1 MRGKVAKVVSERG
14 RKGGEARMADA
25 QRFFCHQC
33 SLEIPRW
40 GRKLLWRRLFLID
53 FYAYYPNIGTSYVA
67 T

>member
-40 GRKLLWRRLFLID
+40 VGKETTVVQALVNRFI
-53 FYAYYPNIGTSYVA
+53 
-67 T
+67 